1 MKVLIIDTSSDAVC
15 VAVGDSKESAT
26 DILMDEKARHGENL
40 FETLADALK
49 EQGISIKSIE
59 AVGVGIG
66 PGSFTGLRIGII
78 AAHSLAHAL
87 AVPVVYF
94 SSLELLALSQLSQ
107 VQPAEGA
114 YPQEEVSVYR
124 DARRKEFY
132 TATFSF
138 ENPTIHEE
146 VVDGVKIASMLTRVE
161 SEHLIPYS
169 HPEEPQAT
177 KDLLKPSAAIALVQ
191 KAVKNNII
199 ADTFNAQAIYIR
211 KSDAELSWNVK
222 S

>member
-1 MKVLIIDTSSDAVC
+1 MNVLILDTSSDAVC
-15 VAVGDSKESAT
+15 VAVGSSVESAT
-26 DILMDEKARHGENL
+26 DILMDEKARHGENI
-40 FETLADALK
+40 FETLANALK
-49 EQGISIKSIE
+49 EQGTSIKSIE

-87 AVPVVYF
+87 SIPVVYF
-94 SSLELLALSQLSQ
+94 SSLELLALSQ
-107 VQPAEGA
+107 VQPAEGV
-114 YPQEEVSVYR
+114 YPQGEVSVYR

-138 ENPTIHEE
+138 ESLAIHEE

-169 HPEEPQAT
+169 AVIPSEVEES
-177 KDLLKPSAAIALVQ
+177 LLQPSSAIALVQ

-199 ADTFNAQAIYIR
+199 ADTFSAQAIYIR
-211 KSDAELSWNVK
+211 KSDAKLSWNVK

>member
-15 VAVGDSKESAT
+15 VAVGDSLENAT
-26 DILMDEKARHGENL
+26 TILMDEKARHGENL
-40 FETLADALK
+40 FETLAKAFK
-49 EQGISIKSIE
+49 EQNIE
-59 AVGVGIG
+59 MKDIGAIGVGIG

-87 AVPVVYF
+87 SIPVVYF
-94 SSLELLALSQLSQ
+94 SSLELMALSSNK
-107 VQPAEGA
+107 
-114 YPQEEVSVYR
+114 SVIYR

-132 TATFSF
+132 SATFSF
-138 ENPTIHEE
+138 ENPSIHEE
-146 VVDGVKIASMLTRVE
+146 IVDGVKVASMLTRVK

-169 HPEEPQAT
+169 SVVPSEVEES
-177 KDLLKPSAAIALVQ
+177 LLKPSSAIELVQ
-191 KAVKNNII
+191 QAVKNNII

>member
-1 MKVLIIDTSSDAVC
+1 MNVLILDTSSDAVC
-15 VAVGDSKESAT
+15 VAVGDSAENST
-26 DILMDEKARHGENL
+26 NVLMDEKARHGENL
-40 FETLADALK
+40 FETLVNALK
-49 EQGISIKSIE
+49 EQRIE
-59 AVGVGIG
+59 MKNLDAIGVGIG

-87 AVPVVYF
+87 SIPVVYF
-94 SSLELLALSQLSQ
+94 SSLELIALSQ
-107 VQPAEGA
+107 VQPAEGS
-114 YPQEEVSVYR
+114 YPQEEVSIYR

-138 ENPTIHEE
+138 EAPEIHEE
-146 VVDGVKIASMLTRVE
+146 IVDGVKIASMLTRVK
-161 SEHLIPYS
+161 SEHLVPYS

-177 KDLLKPSAAIALVQ
+177 KDLLNASSTIELVQ
-191 KAVKNNII
+191 LAVENNIV

>member
-94 SSLELLALSQLSQ
+94 SSLELLALSQ

-124 DARRKEFY
+124 DARRKEIY

-138 ENPTIHEE
+138 ESLAIHEE

-191 KAVKNNII
+191 KAVENNII
-199 ADTFNAQAIYIR
+199 ADTFSAQAIYIR